1 MCMHG
6 ARFAAKC
13 TPTHGDFMKLKS
25 TLAYLLGSAAAGGA
39 LYYGLSRRQRAT
51 PASGRSGRERLLVR
65 VTENGRKYHRDNCQL
80 LHGDSRV
87 ITVAEALQHYEPCKA
102 CHPPSGLDDADDTT
116 HRGSNAPIA
125 DAAIGQHYAPDGRE
139 QTPPASPG
147 NASTID
153 ASSAIED
160 AASSGVEPARIN
172 DAVGVAAPTG
182 IESDPVGESVQR
194 GIER

>member
-1 MCMHG
+1 
-6 ARFAAKC
+6 
-13 TPTHGDFMKLKS
+13 MKLKS

-51 PASGRSGRERLLVR
+51 PASGRSERERLLVR

-80 LHGDSRV
+80 LHGDTRV

-116 HRGSNAPIA
+116 HRVSDAATA
-125 DAAIGQHYAPDGRE
+125 DATIAQQDASDSRQQAPSS
-139 QTPPASPG
+139 SPG
-147 NASTID
+147 NASSID
-153 ASSAIED
+153 ASPAIED
-160 AASSGVEPARIN
+160 AASSGAEPARIN
-172 DAVGVAAPTG
+172 DAVGVAAPSG

-194 GIER
+194 GVER